1 MRKDR
6 LGGCSPGVHD
16 ELRVFDEIEYG
27 ELEAQGTARVAIAQR
42 LFGVSA
48 TPTLLPQ
55 LDEIAK
61 QVRPE

>member
-1 MRKDR
+1 MKKKKD
-6 LGGCSPGVHD
+6 V
-16 ELRVFDEIEYG
+16 ETIAEALRDALTAYG
-27 ELEAQGTARVAIAQR
+27 ELEAQGTARAAIAQR

-61 QVRPE
+61 NVRPG